1 MANLVCEVL
10 ITEAQLKALE
20 DEFDPAAGAVVV
32 FWGVV
37 REVEDGRKMAGI
49 DYEAHMA
56 SRGGGHG
63 EVSVKEGRGSSSD
76 RFRAHWR
83 ALIISPSHC
92 AASRGRFRGE
102 QMDCGRAKERRANLE
117 TAAIQGRQSA
127 PCLAERGGYTEM
139 NWANRLTLS
148 RLLLTVLFVLA
159 LNSSWQYARTSALI
173 IFLIAG
179 LTDFIDGEIARRY
192 GVITNFGKLMDPLVD
207 KIMMAAAFISLV
219 PLKAV
224 PAWAATTVVARDF
237 LITGLRLMA
246 SAKGR
251 ILPAESLGKQKT
263 SWQIITVIFFLALLS
278 MPELRYANETSTW
291 WVRARYEA
299 GPVLVWITVALT
311 VYSGLGFTWRNR
323 ELIAPD
329 Q

>member
-1 MANLVCEVL
+1 
-10 ITEAQLKALE
+10 
-20 DEFDPAAGAVVV
+20 
-32 FWGVV
+32 
-37 REVEDGRKMAGI
+37 
-49 DYEAHMA
+49 
-56 SRGGGHG
+56 
-63 EVSVKEGRGSSSD
+63 
-76 RFRAHWR
+76 
-83 ALIISPSHC
+83 
-92 AASRGRFRGE
+92 
-102 QMDCGRAKERRANLE
+102 
-117 TAAIQGRQSA
+117 
-127 PCLAERGGYTEM
+127 
-139 NWANRLTLS
+139 
-148 RLLLTVLFVLA
+148 VLFVVA
-159 LNSSWQYARTSALI
+159 LNSSWQYARTAALI

-246 SAKGR
+246 TAKGR
-251 ILPAESLGKQKT
+251 ILPAERLGKQKT
-263 SWQIITVIFFLALLS
+263 SWQIITIIFFLALLS
-278 MPELRYANETSTW
+278 MVELRYANEGSIW
-291 WVRARYEA
+291 WTRAWSEA

-311 VYSGLGFTWRNR
+311 IYSAVGFTWRNR

>member
-1 MANLVCEVL
+1 
-10 ITEAQLKALE
+10 
-20 DEFDPAAGAVVV
+20 
-32 FWGVV
+32 
-37 REVEDGRKMAGI
+37 
-49 DYEAHMA
+49 
-56 SRGGGHG
+56 
-63 EVSVKEGRGSSSD
+63 
-76 RFRAHWR
+76 
-83 ALIISPSHC
+83 
-92 AASRGRFRGE
+92 
-102 QMDCGRAKERRANLE
+102 
-117 TAAIQGRQSA
+117 
-127 PCLAERGGYTEM
+127 M
-139 NWANRLTLS
+139 NWANRITLS
-148 RLLLTVLFVLA
+148 RLALTVLFVVA

-179 LTDFIDGEIARRY
+179 LTDFVDGEIARRY

-251 ILPAESLGKQKT
+251 ILPAERLGKQKT
-263 SWQIITVIFFLALLS
+263 SWQIITIIFFLVLLS
-278 MPELRYANETSTW
+278 IAELQYANQSSTW
-291 WVRARYEA
+291 WTRAWSQA

-311 VYSGLGFTWRNR
+311 VYSALAFTWRNR